1 MAVRPTA
8 PAPVRLVSRLAA
20 VEDEIARLQE
30 KAAKLAAIPQDDY
43 PNQAIVVF
51 EKKFDSTSKIAY
63 TYVALKAGGYWY
75 VTGDGLRRSWDSLM
89 DKIYGDIGSGG
100 SVSVC
105 WVSELTPS
113 E

>member
-1 MAVRPTA
+1 MAARPTA

-30 KAAKLAAIPQDDY
+30 KAAKLASIPLDDY

-51 EKKFDSTSKIAY
+51 EKKFSANSITY

-75 VTGDGLRRSWDSLM
+75 LTGDGLRRSWDSLM
-89 DKIYGDIGSGG
+89 DKLYGDMGHGAECK
-100 SVSVC
+100 VF
-105 WVSELTPS
+105 WVSELTPAL
-113 E
+113 

>member
-1 MAVRPTA
+1 MAARATA
-8 PAPVRLVSRLAA
+8 PTPVRLVSRLAA

-30 KAAKLAAIPQDDY
+30 KAAKLAAIPLDDY

-51 EKKFDSTSKIAY
+51 EKQFTLGSMTY

-75 VTGDGLRRSWDSLM
+75 ITGDGLRRSWDSLV
-89 DKIYGDIGSGG
+89 DKLYGDLGSGG
-100 SVSVC
+100 TIKVY
-105 WVSELTPS
+105 WVSELTPA